1 MGGGKPEIFVFLFIF
16 SDCSALDRA
25 AVAPPTVFTILALA
39 KILFSFNCLLF
50 QLNCNRQYGDLGR
63 AKRYACFVA
72 FTQVAGVPTEVQSRD
87 CKVVDAEEDSDEQGN
102 CQTDAIE

>member
-1 MGGGKPEIFVFLFIF
+1 MEGGKQEVFGFLFIF
-16 SDCSALDRA
+16 SHCSALDHFA
-25 AVAPPTVFTILALA
+25 TAPPTVFTILILA
-39 KILFSFNCLLF
+39 KILFSFHCLIF

-72 FTQVAGVPTEVQSRD
+72 FTQVSGVPTEVQSRD